1 MDQRKEVTIC
11 ICGGHLTPA
20 LAVIEEI
27 RRQNLPWNIVFIG
40 RRHAFEGGGAPA
52 QEERLLSGFGVP
64 FYALTTGRGR
74 WFLKALIGFFQAIH
88 VLLVRRPTA
97 VLSFGG
103 YVALPVVTAAWVVG
117 IPVIIHEQ
125 TEDLG
130 RTNSITAYFARRILF
145 ARDTGI
151 PFRRAL
157 FHAPAR
163 PSFTI
168 DADRPIL
175 YITGGSTGARSLNAL
190 VFPIVSELIKHWT
203 VVHQVGAADMNTV
216 KEQSN
221 RYVFAEYFDVS
232 DVSWIYHHAA
242 LVIGRAG
249 ANTTAEAV
257 ALGVPAI
264 FIPLPWSAGGEQTK
278 NAQRLER
285 AGTAIVLD
293 QKTLTPDTLISRIKT
308 TMESITL
315 MRKRARIVAKTYP
328 RDGAAK
334 VVQVLQGMVLRGKI
348 TPYEK

>member
-1 MDQRKEVTIC
+1 MT
-11 ICGGHLTPA
+11 GGHLTPA

-27 RRQNLPWNIVFIG
+27 RRQKLPWNIVFIG
-40 RRHAFEGGGAPA
+40 RRHAFEGGGAPV
-52 QEERLLSGFGVP
+52 QEERLVSAFSVP

-74 WFLKALIGFFQAIH
+74 WFFKAFIGFFQAIL

-103 YVALPVVTAAWVVG
+103 YVALPVVVAAWVVG

-130 RTNSITAYFARRILF
+130 RTNNIAAYFARRILF
-145 ARDTGI
+145 ARDMGI
-151 PFRRAL
+151 PLRRAL
-157 FHAPAR
+157 FHAPSR
-163 PSFTI
+163 PSFAI

-216 KEQSN
+216 KEHSN
-221 RYVFAEYFDVS
+221 RYVVAEYFDAS
-232 DVSWIYHHAA
+232 DVSWIYRHAA

-249 ANTTAEAV
+249 ANTTAEAAV
-257 ALGVPAI
+257 LGVPAI

-285 AGTAIVLD
+285 EGVAIVLA
-293 QKTLTPDTLISRIKT
+293 QHTLTADKLLSRVR
-308 TMESITL
+308 TMMGSIAAY
-315 MRKRARIVAKTYP
+315 RKRAQLVARTYP
-328 RDGAAK
+328 RNGAAK
-334 VVQVLQGMVLRGKI
+334 VVQVLQGVVLRGKT

>member
-1 MDQRKEVTIC
+1 MAQRKEITIC

-27 RRQNLPWNIVFIG
+27 RRKKLPWNIVFIG
-40 RRHAFEGGGAPA
+40 RRHAFEGGVPA
-52 QEERLLSGFGVP
+52 QEERLVRAFGVP
-64 FYALTTGRGR
+64 FYALITGRGR
-74 WFLKALIGFFQAIH
+74 WFFKALFGFFQAIY
-88 VLLVRRPTA
+88 VLLIHQPTA

-103 YVALPVVTAAWVVG
+103 YVALPVVAAAWVIG

-130 RTNSITAYFARRILF
+130 RTNSIAAYFARRILF

-190 VFPIVSELIKHWT
+190 VFPIVSDLVKTWT
-203 VVHQVGAADMNTV
+203 VVHQVGEADLE
-216 KEQSN
+216 KAKSRSN
-221 RYVFAEYFDVS
+221 RYVVAEYFDAS
-232 DVSWIYHHAA
+232 DVSWIYRHAA

-249 ANTTAEAV
+249 ANTTAEAA

-285 AGTAIVLD
+285 EGVAIVLA
-293 QKTLTPDTLISRIKT
+293 QHALTADKLLSSVR
-308 TMESITL
+308 TMMGSITAY
-315 MRKRARIVAKTYP
+315 RKRAQLVARTYP
-328 RDGAAK
+328 RDAAS
-334 VVQVLQGMVLRGKI
+334 VVVWEVERVI
-348 TPYEK
+348 S